1 MRPSPLVRS
10 IDYLPWLRAAS
21 SRNKIADDR
30 GMYRQNCPPSRPD
43 GAGLQTKEQTMTT
56 IGTIKLDSDGSM
68 TGEINTL
75 RFSARVRIIPN
86 ARRSESSPDF
96 RIYAGNSHLR
106 WQG

>member
-1 MRPSPLVRS
+1 
-10 IDYLPWLRAAS
+10 
-21 SRNKIADDR
+21 
-30 GMYRQNCPPSRPD
+30 
-43 GAGLQTKEQTMTT
+43 MTT

-106 WQG
+106 WQGGTRRRLEEKIGARSVGIPRGDPGRSQLRYPDLRSDVRAPG